1 MKKWLAKALHNCI
14 AHPLLMILPSK
25 LSHPIHDKTAEWAF
39 GKEEEMVELSRTE
52 VLVLMERY
60 DLPDDHPIHM
70 WKKTNHVQTS
80 RD

>member
-39 GKEEEMVELSRTE
+39 GKESA
-52 VLVLMERY
+52 
-60 DLPDDHPIHM
+60 H
-70 WKKTNHVQTS
+70 KTP
-80 RD
+80 